1 MAEGRVLEIQTMLV
15 CCKTESKEKT
25 KANPW
30 PASPTE
36 ICTENTLSI
45 AVSSFK
51 VVVLSDIATGII
63 ANSEGHLEMSSV
75 CDILKS

>member
-15 CCKTESKEKT
+15 CCKTESREKT
-25 KANPW
+25 KVNPW

-45 AVSSFK
+45 AVSSFI
-51 VVVLSDIATGII
+51 VVLSGIATGVI
-63 ANSEGHLEMSSV
+63 ANSEGHLETF
-75 CDILKS
+75 